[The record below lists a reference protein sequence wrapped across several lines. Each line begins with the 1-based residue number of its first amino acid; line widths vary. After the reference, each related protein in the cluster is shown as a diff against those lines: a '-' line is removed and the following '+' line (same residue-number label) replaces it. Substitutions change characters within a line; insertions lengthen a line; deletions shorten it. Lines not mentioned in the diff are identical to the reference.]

1 MLHNHQIA
9 IAPDPP
15 VPLSD
20 SQPAAGDLFQALVE
34 YSSDAIVL
42 ADAEGTMLFLSH
54 TAERLLG
61 YPITERLGKS
71 IFEHL
76 HPDDVPKA
84 QAMFAAALRDPHVP
98 KTLVVRNLHHDG
110 GWRDI
115 EAVVVNRLDEPA
127 VGAIVTNFRDITER
141 RRAEEALRDSE
152 AKYRFFIERAVFGIY
167 RSTEDGRILEA
178 NPALARMLGYDSV
191 DELMTLNMADIY
203 RSASDRVRLLE
214 THRGSPG
221 GTVEMRWKKKNG
233 EAILVRLTARTVV
246 GPDGRE
252 SYETIAEDITEK
264 RALEDQLRRAQKMEA
279 VGRLARGVAH
289 DFNNVLAA
297 IVGSAELL
305 VHRYAPDHPA
315 HIEAIEI
322 RKAAERGAAFTKQLL
337 AFGRRHGLEPQPV
350 DVHAMARAFESTL
363 RRIIGTAVTMEIHLI
378 GEPPVVR
385 MEPGQL
391 EQVLMNLA
399 VNARDA
405 MPDGGTIDVTLDTL
419 EVDDRSA
426 ARYPGLP
433 PYRYARVAVK
443 DSGIGMDAELQ
454 RQMFEPFFTTKDPD
468 KGTGLGLSIVY
479 TIARDAGGT
488 VTCTS
493 APGKGTTFEVLLPV
507 MPSP

>member
-1 MLHNHQIA
+1 MPN
-9 IAPDPP
+9 
-15 VPLSD
+15 V
-20 SQPAAGDLFQALVE
+20 QPAAGDLFQALVE

-42 ADAEGTMLFLSH
+42 ADATGTMLFLSH

-61 YPITERLGKS
+61 YPISERLGKN
-71 IFEHL
+71 IFDHL

-84 QAMFAAALRDPHVP
+84 QALFDELLREPRVP

-110 GWRDI
+110 GWRYI

-127 VGAIVTNFRDITER
+127 VGAVVTNFRDITER
-141 RRAEEALRDSE
+141 RLAEDALRESE

-178 NPALARMLGYDSV
+178 NPALARMLGYDTV
-191 DELMTLNMADIY
+191 DEVMTLNMADIY
-203 RSASDRVRLLE
+203 QSSADRQRLLE
-214 THRGSPG
+214 SHRGQPG
-221 GTVEMRWKKKNG
+221 GTVEVRWKKKNG
-233 EAILVRLTARTVV
+233 EAMLVRLTARTIV

-279 VGRLARGVAH
+279 IGRLARGIAH

-297 IVGSAELL
+297 IDGSADLL
-305 VHRYAPDHPA
+305 AHRYQSDHPA
-315 HIEAIEI
+315 HVEAVEI
-322 RKAAERGAAFTKQLL
+322 RKAAERGAAFTRQLL
-337 AFGRRHGLEPQPV
+337 AFGRRQALEPQAV
-350 DVHAMARAFESTL
+350 DLHQAARGFESTL
-363 RRIIGTAVTMEIHLI
+363 RRILGASVTLNLDMP
-378 GEPPVVR
+378 GSPPVVR

-405 MPDGGTIDVTLDTL
+405 MPAGGTIDIRLDSL
-419 EVDDRSA
+419 EVDKRNKA
-426 ARYPGLP
+426 KYPGMP
-433 PYRYARVAVK
+433 AYRYARVAVK
-443 DSGIGMDAELQ
+443 DSGVGMDADLQ
-454 RQMFEPFFTTKDPD
+454 RQIFEPFFTTKAD

-479 TIARDAGGT
+479 TIAKESGGT

-493 APGKGTTFEVLLPV
+493 APGKGTTFEVLLP
-507 MPSP
+507 MTA